1 MNLEMKA
8 AAKAGAKNG
17 EFQLTVSKS
26 AIAFVRCWLPEGA
39 PRAVIQ
45 IVHGMA
51 EHSGRYDRLAAAL
64 TAEGYAVYAQ
74 DLPGHGRTARAPD
87 ELGHFSE
94 TGGWRLALQSLRC
107 LQREL
112 GEWHEGVPQFMLG
125 HSMGSFLLQDY
136 LSRHAHDL
144 AGAVLSASTAD
155 AGPLRAVGLALLK
168 AEGLWR
174 GLDTRSAL
182 AEALTFKSY
191 NRKFAPTRTAFDWL
205 SRDPHEVDRYVSDPQ
220 CGFRCTTGLWV
231 QLLEAMG
238 RLDKRRAA
246 RVPKRLALLA
256 IAGEDDPVCAGR
268 KGPASLKKR
277 YSEAGLSD
285 VSARSYVKGRHEL
298 LNDVCRDEV
307 TADLI
312 GWLNQRAPVA

>member
-1 MNLEMKA
+1 MNREKKA
-8 AAKAGAKNG
+8 AAKAG

-26 AIAFVRCWLPEGA
+26 AIAFVRCWLPEGR

-51 EHSGRYDRLAAAL
+51 EHSGRYERLAAAL

-94 TGGWRLALQSLRC
+94 SAGWRLALQSIRC

-112 GEWHEGVPQFMLG
+112 GEWHEGAPQFLIG

-144 AGAVLSASTAD
+144 SGAVLSASTAD

-168 AEGLWR
+168 GEGLWR
-174 GLDTRSAL
+174 GLDERSAL

-191 NRKFAPTRTAFDWL
+191 NRKFSPTRTAFDWL
-205 SRDPHEVDRYVSDPQ
+205 SRDPLEVDRYVADPQ

-246 RVPKRLALLA
+246 RVPNRLALLA

-277 YSEAGLSD
+277 YTEAGLGD
-285 VSARSYVKGRHEL
+285 VTARSYPKGRHEL
-298 LNDVCRDEV
+298 LNDVCREEV

>member
-1 MNLEMKA
+1 MKA
-8 AAKAGAKNG
+8 SRNKTS

-26 AIAFVRCWLPEGA
+26 AIAFVRCWLPAG
-39 PRAVIQ
+39 PLRGVIQ
-45 IVHGMA
+45 LIHGMA
-51 EHSGRYDRLAAAL
+51 EHSGRYQRLAAAL

-94 TGGWRLALQSLRC
+94 TAGWRLALQSIRC
-107 LQREL
+107 LQREI
-112 GEWHEGVPQFMLG
+112 GEWHDGAPQFILG

-155 AGPLRAVGLALLK
+155 AGLLRAVGLALLK

-174 GLDTRSAL
+174 GYDERSAL
-182 AEALTFKSY
+182 AEQLTFKSY
-191 NRKFAPTRTAFDWL
+191 NRQFAPTRTAFDWL
-205 SRDPHEVDRYVSDPQ
+205 SRDPVEVDRYVADPQ
-220 CGFRCTTGLWV
+220 CGFRCTSGLWV

-238 RLDKRRAA
+238 RLDSRRAA
-246 RVPKRLALLA
+246 RVPKHLALLA

-268 KGPASLKKR
+268 KGPLSLQKR
-277 YSEAGLSD
+277 YRDAGLSD
-285 VSARSYVKGRHEL
+285 VTALSYPKARHEL
-298 LNDVCRDEV
+298 LNDICRDEV

-312 GWLNQRAPVA
+312 GWFNQRTASA